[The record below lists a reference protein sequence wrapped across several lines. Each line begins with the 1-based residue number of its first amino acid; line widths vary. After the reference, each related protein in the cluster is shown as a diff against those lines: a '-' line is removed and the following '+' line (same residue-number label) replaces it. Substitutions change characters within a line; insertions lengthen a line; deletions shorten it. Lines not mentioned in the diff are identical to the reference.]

1 MASRCSSLRL
11 VLPAAVACGALLSAQ
26 APSTSSGQAPSTG
39 SGQAPSTSS
48 GQAPSTSSGQ
58 APAAQDRSRTAQR
71 ANERIRTL
79 LREADALA
87 AQQSKLLTELRALDE
102 DRQKKTAEVAR
113 IDRELADTQAKLN
126 ESTKRA
132 ETLRQTADAQRPDI
146 EARLV
151 QLYKQGRAGYWRMLL
166 AVDDLRSLGRAYRN
180 AAALTAIDRERV
192 ETHQQTLQA
201 LDAETKQLKAR
212 ASQLASLQNDAKRA
226 RLAADRAVAAHG
238 ALIDSIDARRDLN
251 AQMTGE
257 LQAAQQRLQAS
268 LSQAEAGADAV
279 TLPLG
284 AFNGALPWPVRGRVV
299 ARFGRETSSRF
310 GTAVVRN
317 GIEIE
322 TAEGQRV
329 TAVHEGTVAYADQF
343 TGYGTLVIVEH
354 GAGGFSLYGYLGSA
368 LVQRGTRVEQG
379 SVVGI
384 SGRSPAGN
392 PTVYFELRIDGRPVD
407 PLQWL
412 QKGNP

>member
-1 MASRCSSLRL
+1 MASLCSSVRL
-11 VLPAAVACGALLSAQ
+11 VVPAAIVCGVLLSA
-26 APSTSSGQAPSTG
+26 QAPSTG
-39 SGQAPSTSS
+39 SGQAPS
-48 GQAPSTSSGQ
+48 
-58 APAAQDRSRTAQR
+58 AQDRSRSAQR
-71 ANERIRTL
+71 AGDRIRTL

-87 AQQSKLLTELRALDE
+87 AQQSKLLTELKGLDE
-102 DRQKKTAEVAR
+102 DRQKKVAEAAR
-113 IDRELADTQAKLN
+113 IDRELTETQAKLT

-132 ETLRQTADAQRPDI
+132 ATLRQTAEAQRPDI

-192 ETHQQTLQA
+192 ETHQQTLKA
-201 LDAETKQLKAR
+201 LEAENKQLQER
-212 ASQLASLQNDAKRA
+212 AGQLASLQTDAKRA
-226 RLAADRAVAAHG
+226 RLAADRAVTAHS

-268 LSQAEAGADAV
+268 LSQVDAGDEAV
-279 TLPLG
+279 TLPLA
-284 AFNGALPWPVRGRVV
+284 AFQGGLPWPARGRVS

-317 GIEIE
+317 GIEID
-322 TAEGQRV
+322 TPEGQRV

-354 GAGGFSLYGYLGSA
+354 GAGGFTLYGYLRSA
-368 LVQRGTRVEQG
+368 LVQRGSRVEQG
-379 SVVGI
+379 SAVGI

-392 PTVYFELRIDGRPVD
+392 PSVYFELRIDGRPVD

>member
-1 MASRCSSLRL
+1 MASHCSSVRL
-11 VLPAAVACGALLSAQ
+11 VLPAALVCGALAAAQSPSA
-26 APSTSSGQAPSTG
+26 
-39 SGQAPSTSS
+39 SS

-58 APAAQDRSRTAQR
+58 AAAAQDRSRTAQR
-71 ANERIRTL
+71 ASERIRTL

-87 AQQSKLLTELRALDE
+87 AQQSKLLIELRGLDE
-102 DRQKKTAEVAR
+102 DRQKKAAEVAR
-113 IDRELADTQAKLN
+113 IDRELADTQAKLT

-132 ETLRQTADAQRPDI
+132 ETLRQTAEAQRPDI

-151 QLYKQGRAGYWRMLL
+151 QLYKQGGAGYWRMLL

-212 ASQLASLQNDAKRA
+212 ATQLATLQNDVKRA
-226 RLAADRAVAAHG
+226 RLAADRAVAAHS

-268 LSQAEAGADAV
+268 LSQADAGAEAV
-279 TLPLG
+279 SLPLES
-284 AFNGALPWPVRGRVV
+284 FNGALPWPVRGRVV

-322 TAEGQRV
+322 TAVGQRV
-329 TAVHEGTVAYADQF
+329 TAVHEGAVAYADQF

-354 GAGGFSLYGYLGSA
+354 GRGGFSLYGYLGSA
-368 LVQRGTRVEQG
+368 HVQRGSRVEPG

>member
-1 MASRCSSLRL
+1 MASRSSRLRL
-11 VLPAAVACGALLSAQ
+11 VLPVALVCGAVLAAQ
-26 APSTSSGQAPSTG
+26 TPQRSS
-39 SGQAPSTSS
+39 
-48 GQAPSTSSGQ
+48 
-58 APAAQDRSRTAQR
+58 AQDRSRAAQR
-71 ANERIRTL
+71 AGERIRTL

-87 AQQSKLLTELRALDE
+87 AQQSKLLTELRGLDE
-102 DRQKKTAEVAR
+102 DRQKKVAEAAR
-113 IDRELADTQAKLN
+113 IDRELADTQAKLA

-132 ETLRQTADAQRPDI
+132 ESLRQTAEAQRPDI

-192 ETHQQTLQA
+192 ETHQKTLQA
-201 LDAETKQLKAR
+201 LDAEQKQLQER
-212 ASQLASLQNDAKRA
+212 AGQLARLQNDAKRA
-226 RLAADRAVAAHG
+226 RLAADRAVAAHTT
-238 ALIDSIDARRDLN
+238 LIDSIDARRDLN

-268 LSQAEAGADAV
+268 LSQADPGAEPI
-279 TLPLG
+279 TLPLESFQG
-284 AFNGALPWPVRGRVV
+284 AIPWPIRGRVV

-322 TAEGQRV
+322 VPEGQRV

-354 GAGGFSLYGYLGSA
+354 GGGGFTLYGYLGSA
-368 LVQRGTRVEQG
+368 TVQRGSRVEQG

-392 PTVYFELRIDGRPVD
+392 PSVYFELRIDGRPAD

>member
-1 MASRCSSLRL
+1 MALL
-11 VLPAAVACGALLSAQ
+11 CGAVLVAQ
-26 APSTSSGQAPSTG
+26 TPQRSS
-39 SGQAPSTSS
+39 
-48 GQAPSTSSGQ
+48 
-58 APAAQDRSRTAQR
+58 AQDRSRAAQR
-71 ANERIRTL
+71 AGERIRTL

-87 AQQSKLLTELRALDE
+87 AQQSKLLTELRSLDE
-102 DRQKKTAEVAR
+102 DRQKKVAEAAR
-113 IDRELADTQAKLN
+113 IDRELADTQAKLA

-132 ETLRQTADAQRPDI
+132 EALRQTAEAQRPDI

-192 ETHQQTLQA
+192 ETHQKTLQA
-201 LDAETKQLKAR
+201 LDAEQKQLQER
-212 ASQLASLQNDAKRA
+212 TGQLARLQSDAKRA
-226 RLAADRAVAAHG
+226 RLSADRAVAAHS

-268 LSQAEAGADAV
+268 LSQADPGAEPI
-279 TLPLG
+279 TLPLESFQG
-284 AFNGALPWPVRGRVV
+284 AIPWPIRGRVV

-322 TAEGQRV
+322 VPEGQRV

-354 GAGGFSLYGYLGSA
+354 GGGGFTLYGYLGSA
-368 LVQRGTRVEQG
+368 TVQRGSRVEQG

-392 PTVYFELRIDGRPVD
+392 PSVYFELRIDGRPAD

>member
-11 VLPAAVACGALLSAQ
+11 VLPAALVCGALLAAQ
-26 APSTSSGQAPSTG
+26 APSTGSGQAPSTG

-48 GQAPSTSSGQ
+48 GQSPS
-58 APAAQDRSRTAQR
+58 AQERSRTAQR

-87 AQQSKLLTELRALDE
+87 AQQSKLLTELRGLDE
-102 DRQKKTAEVAR
+102 DRKNKAAEAAR
-113 IDRELADTQAKLN
+113 IDRELADTQTKLT

-146 EARLV
+146 ESRLV

-212 ASQLASLQNDAKRA
+212 ASQLATLQNDAKRA
-226 RLAADRAVAAHG
+226 RLAADRAVAAHS

-279 TLPLG
+279 TLPLE

-354 GAGGFSLYGYLGSA
+354 GGGGFSLYGYLGSA

-392 PTVYFELRIDGRPVD
+392 LTVYFELRIDGRPVD

>member
-1 MASRCSSLRL
+1 MAAQSPSTSS
-11 VLPAAVACGALLSAQ
+11 GQS
-26 APSTSSGQAPSTG
+26 PSTSSGQAPSTG
-39 SGQAPSTSS
+39 
-48 GQAPSTSSGQ
+48 SGQ

-87 AQQSKLLTELRALDE
+87 AQQSKLLTELRGLDE

-113 IDRELADTQAKLN
+113 IDRELADTQAKLT

-226 RLAADRAVAAHG
+226 RLAADRAVAAHT

-279 TLPLG
+279 TLPLE

-354 GAGGFSLYGYLGSA
+354 GGGGFSLYGYLGSV

-412 QKGNP
+412 QKGIP

>member
-1 MASRCSSLRL
+1 MAL
-11 VLPAAVACGALLSAQ
+11 VCGAVLVAQ
-26 APSTSSGQAPSTG
+26 TPQGSS
-39 SGQAPSTSS
+39 
-48 GQAPSTSSGQ
+48 
-58 APAAQDRSRTAQR
+58 AQDRSRAAQR
-71 ANERIRTL
+71 AGERIRTL

-87 AQQSKLLTELRALDE
+87 AQQSKLLTELRSLDE
-102 DRQKKTAEVAR
+102 DRQKKVAEATR
-113 IDRELADTQAKLN
+113 IDRELAETQTKLA

-132 ETLRQTADAQRPDI
+132 EALRLTAEAQRPDI

-192 ETHQQTLQA
+192 ETHQKTLEA
-201 LDAETKQLKAR
+201 LDAEQKQLQER
-212 ASQLASLQNDAKRA
+212 AGQLARLQNDAKRA
-226 RLAADRAVAAHG
+226 RLAADRAVAAHS
-238 ALIDSIDARRDLN
+238 AFIDSIDARRDLN

-257 LQAAQQRLQAS
+257 LQSAQQRLQAS
-268 LSQAEAGADAV
+268 LSQADAGGQPI
-279 TLPLG
+279 TLPIES
-284 AFNGALPWPVRGRVV
+284 FQGALPWPVRGRVA

-322 TAEGQRV
+322 VPEGQRV

-354 GAGGFSLYGYLGSA
+354 GAGGFTLYGYLGSA
-368 LVQRGTRVEQG
+368 TVQRGSRVEQG

-392 PTVYFELRIDGRPVD
+392 PSVYFELRIDGRPAD

>member
-1 MASRCSSLRL
+1 MASRCSSIRL
-11 VLPAAVACGALLSAQ
+11 ALPAALVCGALLA
-26 APSTSSGQAPSTG
+26 AHSTG
-39 SGQAPSTSS
+39 SGQAPQGST
-48 GQAPSTSSGQ
+48 
-58 APAAQDRSRTAQR
+58 AQDRSRTAQR

-79 LREADALA
+79 LREADSLA
-87 AQQSKLLTELRALDE
+87 AQQSKLLTELRGLDE
-102 DRQKKTAEVAR
+102 DRQKKAAEVAR
-113 IDRELADTQAKLN
+113 IDRELAETQAKLT

-132 ETLRQTADAQRPDI
+132 EMLRQTAEAQRPDI

-166 AVDDLRSLGRAYRN
+166 AIDDLRSLGRAYRN

-192 ETHQQTLQA
+192 ETHQQTLQS
-201 LDAETKQLKAR
+201 LDTETKQLTTR
-212 ASQLASLQNDAKRA
+212 AAQLANLQNEAKRA
-226 RLAADRAVAAHG
+226 RIAADRAVAAHS

-268 LSQAEAGADAV
+268 LSQADAGGEAV
-279 TLPLG
+279 TLPLE
-284 AFNGALPWPVRGRVV
+284 AFHGALPWPVRGRVA
-299 ARFGRETSSRF
+299 ARFGREASSRF

-354 GAGGFSLYGYLGSA
+354 GGGGFTLYGYLGSA
-368 LVQRGTRVEQG
+368 QVQRGSRVEQG

>member
-1 MASRCSSLRL
+1 MAL
-11 VLPAAVACGALLSAQ
+11 VCGAVLVAQ
-26 APSTSSGQAPSTG
+26 APQSSS
-39 SGQAPSTSS
+39 
-48 GQAPSTSSGQ
+48 
-58 APAAQDRSRTAQR
+58 AQDRSRAAQR
-71 ANERIRTL
+71 AGERIRTL

-87 AQQSKLLTELRALDE
+87 AQQSKLLTELRSLDE
-102 DRQKKTAEVAR
+102 DRQKKVAEATR
-113 IDRELADTQAKLN
+113 IDRELAETQTKLA

-132 ETLRQTADAQRPDI
+132 EALRQTAEAQRPDI

-180 AAALTAIDRERV
+180 AAALTAINRERV
-192 ETHQQTLQA
+192 ETHQKTLQA
-201 LDAETKQLKAR
+201 LDAERKQLQER
-212 ASQLASLQNDAKRA
+212 TGQLARLQNDAKRA
-226 RLAADRAVAAHG
+226 RVVADRAVAAHS

-268 LSQAEAGADAV
+268 LSQADAGAQPI
-279 TLPLG
+279 TLPLES
-284 AFNGALPWPVRGRVV
+284 FQGALPWPVRGRVA

-322 TAEGQRV
+322 VPEGQRV

-354 GAGGFSLYGYLGSA
+354 GAGGFTLYGYLGSA
-368 LVQRGTRVEQG
+368 TVQRGSRVEQG

-392 PTVYFELRIDGRPVD
+392 PSVYFELRIDGRPAD

>member
-11 VLPAAVACGALLSAQ
+11 VLPAAVACGALLAAQ
-26 APSTSSGQAPSTG
+26 APSTG
-39 SGQAPSTSS
+39 
-48 GQAPSTSSGQ
+48 SGQ